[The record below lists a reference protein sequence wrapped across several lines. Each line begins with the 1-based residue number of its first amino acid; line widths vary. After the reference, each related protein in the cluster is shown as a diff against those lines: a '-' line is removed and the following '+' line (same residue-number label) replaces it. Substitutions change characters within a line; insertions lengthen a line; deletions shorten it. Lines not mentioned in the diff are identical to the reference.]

1 MAKHCDE
8 YIDDET
14 QPECLRRFLDYQCRP
29 AALKYP
35 TGDAVFDKAIE
46 DRHGLPMWRDPVPT
60 LFADCD
66 GERVRVTMASR
77 FGDVGVTTILT
88 DEHGYDVRVPV
99 DYLSDFSA
107 TAPEPKEIVTV
118 GGIGIPLRRMGL
130 PEVVQRM
137 ARAIELT
144 TEVEVT
150 YRRMSPLVSML
161 AGLREAGPNRKA
173 RRAAEAKARRQA

>member
-1 MAKHCDE
+1 MSKHCDE
-8 YIDDET
+8 YLDDPT

-35 TGDAVFDKAIE
+35 TGDAAFDKAIE

-77 FGDVGVTTILT
+77 FGDVGVTTTLT

-118 GGIGIPLRRMGL
+118 GGIGISVRRKGVR
-130 PEVVQRM
+130 EM
-137 ARAIELT
+137 AKRIEQTTELT

-150 YRRMSPLVSML
+150 YRSVSPFVSML
-161 AGLREAGPNRKA
+161 ASLREAGPNRKA
-173 RRAAEAKARRQA
+173 RRAAEAKARRRA